1 MKKNI
6 MFKGLQQLYKINLN
20 FVFKPNKQYRFELPG
35 PKHILNPDGSF
46 SSI

>member
-20 FVFKPNKQYRFELPG
+20 FVFKSKSYINRPRTYVSN
-35 PKHILNPDGSF
+35 
-46 SSI
+46 